1 MDLVVNVWCSAV
13 FFLAG
18 LLIGRF
24 GWSKG
29 KEEAQGEGISWSDS
43 AAGMDGNEMN
53 GNGTAANGMTGIDE
67 REGISGRKVSGR
79 SGRNGKKAG
88 MPGEKRISLGWTVGS
103 PVAGEVCYL
112 REGTGRGARI
122 VPEQGMVYA
131 PAAGKITKLYPT
143 GNAMRLRTDYGIELL
158 IQAGIDTEELEGR
171 YYRSRIVQNEVVNKG
186 KLLLEF
192 DIDGIKEEGYDP
204 SVVITVVEAK
214 DYGDVIV
221 CDTPRVKAG
230 EDLMRVCR

>member
-29 KEEAQGEGISWSDS
+29 KEELQGESENWSDS
-43 AAGMDGNEMN
+43 AAGIAGNGMSGNGMDGE
-53 GNGTAANGMTGIDE
+53 GTDGIGEKGM
-67 REGISGRKVSGR
+67 GRRKK

-131 PAAGKITKLYPT
+131 PAAGKIPKLYPT

>member
-1 MDLVVNVWCSAV
+1 MELVVNVWCSSV

-29 KEEAQGEGISWSDS
+29 KEEEQGEREGWSDS
-43 AAGMDGNEMN
+43 AAGMDGNGITGKGVDGIGKGGIEER
-53 GNGTAANGMTGIDE
+53 GM
-67 REGISGRKVSGR
+67 SGRKR
-79 SGRNGKKAG
+79 NGRNGKKAG
-88 MPGEKRISLGWTVGS
+88 MPGEKRIALGWTVGS

-143 GNAMRLRTDYGIELL
+143 GNAMRLKTDYGIELL
-158 IQAGIDTEELEGR
+158 IRAGIDTEELEGR
-171 YYRSRIVQNEVVNKG
+171 HYRSRIVQNEVVNKG
-186 KLLLEF
+186 KPLLEF
-192 DIDGIKEEGYDP
+192 DIEGIREEGYDP

-221 CDTPRVKAG
+221 CDNPRVKAG

>member
-1 MDLVVNVWCSAV
+1 MELVVNVWCSAV

-29 KEEAQGEGISWSDS
+29 KE
-43 AAGMDGNEMN
+43 
-53 GNGTAANGMTGIDE
+53 DE
-67 REGISGRKVSGR
+67 REERSGWEEDGAGR
-79 SGRNGKKAG
+79 DGKGMKGKGEEDELGRNGKSGNRRGGKKG
-88 MPGEKRISLGWTVGS
+88 GVPGEKRISLGWTVGS
-103 PVAGEVCYL
+103 PVSGEVCYL

-122 VPEQGMVYA
+122 IPEQGMVYA

-158 IQAGIDTEELEGR
+158 IQVGIDTEELEGR
-171 YYRSRIVQNEVVNKG
+171 YYRARIVQNEIVNKG
-186 KLLLEF
+186 KPLLEF
-192 DIDGIKEEGYDP
+192 DIEGIREEGYDP
-204 SVVITVVEAK
+204 SVVVTVVGAK
-214 DYGDVIV
+214 DYGNVSV
-221 CDTPRVKAG
+221 CDNPRVKAG